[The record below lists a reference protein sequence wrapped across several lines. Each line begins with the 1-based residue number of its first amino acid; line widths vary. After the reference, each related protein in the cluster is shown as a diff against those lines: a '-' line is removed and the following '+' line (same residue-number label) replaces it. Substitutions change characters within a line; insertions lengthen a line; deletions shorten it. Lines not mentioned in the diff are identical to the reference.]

1 MKKLLLL
8 SVLFAATSCSKTA
21 TEEKVL
27 TADCNCDRIV
37 ALSTFNILGTPQ
49 NPAITYHTV
58 YTTINDCSQIQKQ
71 KTHNTTFT
79 SAIPKIGECR

>member
-21 TEEKVL
+21 NEEKVL
-27 TADCNCDRIV
+27 VADCNCDRIV
-37 ALSTFNILGTPQ
+37 ALTTFNILGTPQ

-79 SAIPKIGECR
+79 SAIPKLGECR

>member
-8 SVLFAATSCSKTA
+8 SVLFIATSCSKTA
-21 TEEKVL
+21 NEEKVL

-37 ALSTFNILGTPQ
+37 ALTTFNILGTPM

-79 SAIPKIGECR
+79 SAIPKLGECR